1 MSWLDSIT
9 SLVKDPPPAYV
20 FELSEAG
27 LAYSI
32 RGHAEFEHF
41 PEGVLVPSP
50 VEDNLRRPEA
60 ITTMLARI
68 APAGGPKK
76 RTPAALIL
84 PDYAARVTVL
94 DFDSFPSTP
103 EEQTALVKFRVK
115 KTVPFDIESAAVSH
129 WIQPGRATKGKIEV
143 VAVTVALEILAKYE
157 ALFRNTGFQ
166 AGEVTTSG
174 IAAMNLCRD
183 GEMAVL
189 AKLCGKVL
197 SVMVLAEGRLKLFR
211 CLPLRETP
219 GEADDEEILSVLLP
233 TFAYAE
239 DELGTQVKK
248 LILCGF
254 PDVPQGLPV
263 EAEVL
268 HGRSGIAGAYNA
280 GLAGY
285 MEGAAA

>member
-1 MSWLDSIT
+1 MSLLDSIT
-9 SLVKDPPPAYV
+9 SLVKDPPPAHV

-32 RGHAEFEHF
+32 RGQAEFEPF
-41 PEGVLVPSP
+41 PEGVLIPSP

-60 ITTMLARI
+60 ISTVLARL
-68 APAGGPKK
+68 APANGGKR

-94 DFDSFPSTP
+94 DFDSFPSAV
-103 EEQTALVKFRVK
+103 EEQLPLVKFRVK
-115 KTVPFDIESAAVSH
+115 KTIPFDIESAAVGH
-129 WIQPGRATKGKIEV
+129 WIQPGRGSKGKIEV
-143 VAVTVALEILAKYE
+143 VVVTIALEILARYE

-174 IAAMNLCRD
+174 IAALNLCRD
-183 GEMAVL
+183 SDMAVL
-189 AKLCGKVL
+189 AKLSGKVL
-197 SVMVLAEGRLKLFR
+197 SVMVVAAGRLKLFR
-211 CLPLRETP
+211 CLPLVDC
-219 GEADDEEILSVLLP
+219 DDEEMLSVLLP

-239 DELGTQVKK
+239 DELGTQVTK

-254 PDVPQGLPV
+254 PHVPQGLPV

-268 HGRSGIAGAYNA
+268 RGRSGIVGAYNA

-285 MEGAAA
+285 LEGAGA